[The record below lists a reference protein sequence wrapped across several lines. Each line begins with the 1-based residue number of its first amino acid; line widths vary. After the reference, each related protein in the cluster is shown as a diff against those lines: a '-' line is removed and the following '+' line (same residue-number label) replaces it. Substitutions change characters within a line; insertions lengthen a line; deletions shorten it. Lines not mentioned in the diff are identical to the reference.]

1 MAEKLCMRIVK
12 ANRKVCN
19 WCEYYWFINNGSVRY
34 VLFVGD
40 SVGLIWSL
48 FIKAVTLHRNSP
60 LKEIVVREYRKKRM
74 NILKTLL
81 VALPLML
88 ATDGMAQE
96 VLTLDSCRARALR
109 NNKELKMAELKM
121 DQAYWNRKSAFTKYL
136 PHIDVAGT
144 YMYTS
149 REVSLLNDEQ
159 KEALGSL
166 GETVGGIVNQM
177 NQLGTGLSGTLTGM
191 LQTMLPT
198 MTVQQQ
204 QTIMAL
210 MQSPQM
216 AQLQQGIQ
224 GLQQQAALLPQAAG
238 QFGQSVLDAFRT
250 DTRNMG
256 VVSAMFTQP
265 IYMGGKIMAYNKIT
279 KYAEQLAQSKYELEQ
294 QNTVV
299 AVEETYWNIVQL
311 TSKKKLAQSYLEL
324 IEKLDK
330 DVEQMIA
337 EGFATKADGLSVKVK
352 LNEAEVTMIQV
363 DNGLALLKMLLAQQC
378 GMEDSHFT
386 LADEG
391 REVFPLVQTSDADAD
406 RALAMRPEMQQL
418 QLASDIYKQKVNV
431 ARSEFMP
438 TVALTGGY
446 LMSNPS
452 VFNGFENKFGGMF
465 TVGVGAKI
473 PVLTWGD
480 RKYKVKAA
488 KVEAQ
493 MAQLHQEEV
502 GEKIRLQVKQCQQK
516 VQEAQERMAVADKS
530 KAKADENLKY
540 AEYGLKEGVIPLSNV
555 LAAQT
560 AWLSA
565 HSTYVTAQID
575 VMLADL
581 YLKKATNSF

>member
-1 MAEKLCMRIVK
+1 
-12 ANRKVCN
+12 
-19 WCEYYWFINNGSVRY
+19 
-34 VLFVGD
+34 
-40 SVGLIWSL
+40 
-48 FIKAVTLHRNSP
+48 
-60 LKEIVVREYRKKRM
+60 
-74 NILKTLL
+74 
-81 VALPLML
+81 
-88 ATDGMAQE
+88 
-96 VLTLDSCRARALR
+96 
-109 NNKELKMAELKM
+109 
-121 DQAYWNRKSAFTKYL
+121 
-136 PHIDVAGT
+136 
-144 YMYTS
+144 
-149 REVSLLNDEQ
+149 
-159 KEALGSL
+159 
-166 GETVGGIVNQM
+166 
-177 NQLGTGLSGTLTGM
+177 
-191 LQTMLPT
+191 
-198 MTVQQQ
+198 
-204 QTIMAL
+204 
-210 MQSPQM
+210 
-216 AQLQQGIQ
+216 
-224 GLQQQAALLPQAAG
+224 
-238 QFGQSVLDAFRT
+238 
-250 DTRNMG
+250 
-256 VVSAMFTQP
+256 
-265 IYMGGKIMAYNKIT
+265 MAYNKIT

-294 QNTVV
+294 QNTLV

-324 IEKLDK
+324 IEKLDQ

-352 LNEAEVTMIQV
+352 LNEAEVAMIQV

-378 GMEDSHFT
+378 GMEESDFT

-391 REVFPLVQTSDADAD
+391 REVFPLVQRADADAD
-406 RALAMRPEMQQL
+406 RALAQRPEMQQL
-418 QLASDIYKQKVNV
+418 QLASDIYRQKVNV

-446 LMSNPS
+446 LTSNPS
-452 VFNGFENKFGGMF
+452 VFNGFENRFGGMF
-465 TVGVGAKI
+465 TVGVGAKV

-493 MAQLHQEEV
+493 MAQLHQQEV

-581 YLKKATNSF
+581 YLKKATSSL

>member
-1 MAEKLCMRIVK
+1 
-12 ANRKVCN
+12 
-19 WCEYYWFINNGSVRY
+19 
-34 VLFVGD
+34 
-40 SVGLIWSL
+40 
-48 FIKAVTLHRNSP
+48 
-60 LKEIVVREYRKKRM
+60 M

-81 VALPLML
+81 VALPL
-88 ATDGMAQE
+88 AIASDAAAQE

-166 GETVGGIVNQM
+166 GETVGGIVSQM
-177 NQLGTGLSGTLTGM
+177 NQLGTGLSGTLTGV

-210 MQSPQM
+210 MQSPQI
-216 AQLQQGIQ
+216 AQLQQGLQ
-224 GLQQQAALLPQAAG
+224 GLQQQVALLPQAAG
-238 QFGQSVLDAFRT
+238 HLGQSVLDAFHT

-294 QNTVV
+294 QNTLV

-324 IEKLDK
+324 IEKLDQ

-352 LNEAEVTMIQV
+352 LNEAEVAMIQV

-378 GMEDSHFT
+378 GMEESDFT

-391 REVFPLVQTSDADAD
+391 REVFPLVQRADADAD
-406 RALAMRPEMQQL
+406 RALAQRPEMQQL
-418 QLASDIYKQKVNV
+418 QLASDIYRQKVNV

-446 LMSNPS
+446 LTSNPS
-452 VFNGFENKFGGMF
+452 VFNGFENRFGGMF
-465 TVGVGAKI
+465 TVGVGAKV

-493 MAQLHQEEV
+493 MAQLHQQEV

-581 YLKKATNSF
+581 YLKKATSSF